1 MLKLVARTEP
11 LKTRAQSYLA
21 GKLHSRPKFSEA
33 ATTLLVM
40 FR

>member
-11 LKTRAQSYLA
+11 LKTRVQTYLA
-21 GKLHSRPKFSEA
+21 GKLHCRLKFSEA
-33 ATTLLVM
+33 ATTVLVM